1 MLTSMHFKKTPS
13 QCPLNSLELE
23 SSTCLSCLAKFSRI
37 CKPFFFARK
46 LYSSAVLFTY
56 IFRVKLRIMTSMTSV
71 RFTLILAL
79 ISFMIGKV
87 WYSWYFFR
95 HCIATD
101 EVIFDNQNFVDNF
114 IKKNQTLLDAI
125 EDDCNF
131 YLYRLNQRKYLSSEY
146 EAQFKQEYKKYL
158 NTYEEILQKYQDVFY
173 YGYFTIIADK
183 DGPVILQLLWDL
195 HTNRTEVLSMSFK
208 DKRPFDVVVENKR
221 MQDTIGIIL
230 LTNVVH

>member
-1 MLTSMHFKKTPS
+1 MLTSMHFKMTPS
-13 QCPLNSLELE
+13 QYPLNSLELE
-23 SSTCLSCLAKFSRI
+23 SSTCLSCLASFPEFAN
-37 CKPFFFARK
+37 PFFRAQK
-46 LYSSAVLFTY
+46 LQLSCFVY
-56 IFRVKLRIMTSMTSV
+56 ILCAILRIMTSMTSV

-146 EAQFKQEYKKYL
+146 EAQFKREYKKYL

-221 MQDTIGIIL
+221 MQDTIGKII

>member
-1 MLTSMHFKKTPS
+1 M
-13 QCPLNSLELE
+13 
-23 SSTCLSCLAKFSRI
+23 
-37 CKPFFFARK
+37 
-46 LYSSAVLFTY
+46 
-56 IFRVKLRIMTSMTSV
+56 
-71 RFTLILAL
+71 
-79 ISFMIGKV
+79 
-87 WYSWYFFR
+87 
-95 HCIATD
+95 
-101 EVIFDNQNFVDNF
+101 
-114 IKKNQTLLDAI
+114 
-125 EDDCNF
+125 
-131 YLYRLNQRKYLSSEY
+131 KYLSSEY

-221 MQDTIGIIL
+221 MQDTIGKII

>member
-1 MLTSMHFKKTPS
+1 
-13 QCPLNSLELE
+13 
-23 SSTCLSCLAKFSRI
+23 
-37 CKPFFFARK
+37 
-46 LYSSAVLFTY
+46 
-56 IFRVKLRIMTSMTSV
+56 MTSMTSV

-79 ISFMIGKV
+79 ISFIIGKV